1 MTTRRELL
9 RQLTWTS
16 LALSPLGARL
26 RAQAADHARGP
37 HRPVRDQHMRADLVI
52 VGGGTGGCAAALAAC
67 SRGLNVIM
75 TEESAWIGGQFT
87 AQAVP
92 PDENKWIET
101 IGGTRSYL
109 QLRSAVRDHYR
120 ADPRLLARARSNP
133 RLNPGNGWVSRVC
146 AEPRVWLTAIEAL
159 LAPYFASGQLR
170 VLRQTRAVAA
180 DVDRD
185 VVRAVR
191 VRQADG
197 SELLLEAPYVVDAT
211 ELGELSAMCGAEL
224 VMGAES
230 RTMTG
235 EPHALDEAQPD
246 NQQSFT
252 VVFAME
258 YRPGEQHVIDRPTNY
273 ARWRAATVLVDGT
286 PWPLLGFDEPANKR
300 IGFDPDKRSGYWS
313 YRRIIDHT
321 LFSPG
326 SYAGDITL
334 VNWWQNDYHFGPLV
348 GVSEPE
354 AAAHIH
360 AAGSLSRCLLHW
372 LQTEAPRPDG
382 GTGWPGLKLR
392 PDIVGTDSGLAMTPY
407 IRESRRLLTRRIVR
421 EQDVLRS
428 LLPPGTQT
436 TAFPDSVG
444 IGHYAMDLHRTT
456 RGDSGGY
463 GDTVP
468 FQIPLGALIPVRM
481 RNLLPACKNVGVT
494 HLTNGCYRLHPI
506 EWNVGEAV
514 GHLAAHASA
523 TRREPTAIHASPSRT
538 ADYQREL
545 QQAGIRLSWPT
556 PLPAE

>member
-1 MTTRRELL
+1 MLRHLTLTT
-9 RQLTWTS
+9 
-16 LALSPLGARL
+16 LAVSPLAAALRKAQAMPWRPL
-26 RAQAADHARGP
+26 RA
-37 HRPVRDQHMRADLVI
+37 DQLRADLVI
-52 VGGGTGGCAAALAAC
+52 IGGGTGGCAAALAAC
-67 SRGLNVIM
+67 SRGLRVIM

-101 IGGTRSYL
+101 IGGTRSYR

-120 ADPRLLARARSNP
+120 ADPRLLDRARDNP

-146 AEPRVWLTAIEAL
+146 AEPRVWLAALEAQ
-159 LAPYFASGQLR
+159 LAPHIATGQLR
-170 VLRQTRAVAA
+170 LLHHTRPVDA
-180 DVDRD
+180 DVERD

-191 VRQADG
+191 VRQTDG
-197 SELLLEAPYVVDAT
+197 SELMLDAPYIVDAT
-211 ELGELSAMCGAEL
+211 ECGELSALCGAEL

-230 RTMTG
+230 RAMTG

-258 YRPGEQHVIDRPTNY
+258 YRPGEQHVVERPADY
-273 ARWRAATVLVDGT
+273 ARWRSETVDVNGT
-286 PWPLLGFDEPANKR
+286 AWPLLGFDEPANQR

-313 YRRIIDHT
+313 YRRIVDHT
-321 LFSPG
+321 LFTPG
-326 SYAGDITL
+326 THVGDITL
-334 VNWWQNDYHFGPLV
+334 VNWWQNDYHHGPLV
-348 GVSEPE
+348 GVSERE
-354 AAAHIH
+354 AAAHVQ
-360 AAGSLSRCLLHW
+360 AAGALSRSLLYW

-428 LLPPGTQT
+428 LLAPGTET
-436 TAFPDSVG
+436 TAFADSVG

-463 GDTVP
+463 GETVP
-468 FQIPLGALIPVRM
+468 FQIPLGALIPVRL
-481 RNLLPACKNVGVT
+481 RNLLPACKNIGVT

-514 GHLAAHASA
+514 GHLAAHAISA
-523 TRREPTAIHASPSRT
+523 RRLPAAIHANAAYT
-538 ADYQREL
+538 ATFQRDL
-545 QQAGIRLSWPT
+545 QRAGMLLTWPT

>member
-1 MTTRRELL
+1 MTSRRDML
-9 RQLTWTS
+9 RHLTLTS
-16 LALSPLGARL
+16 LAVSPLGAAL
-26 RAQAADHARGP
+26 RAAQAI
-37 HRPVRDQHMRADLVI
+37 PVRPIRAHEHRADLI
-52 VGGGTGGCAAALAAC
+52 IIGGGTGGCAAALAAC
-67 SRGLNVIM
+67 TRGLRVVM
-75 TEESAWIGGQFT
+75 TEESGWIGGQFT

-92 PDENKWIET
+92 PDENKWIES
-101 IGGTRSYL
+101 IGGTRTYR
-109 QLRSAVRDHYR
+109 QLRTAVRDHYR
-120 ADPRLLARARSNP
+120 ANPRLLDRARQNP

-146 AEPRVWLTAIEAL
+146 AEPRVWLAAIEAQ
-159 LAPYFASGQLR
+159 LAPYLASGQLQ
-170 VLRQTRAVAA
+170 VLHHTRAVAA

-185 VVRAVR
+185 VVRSVR

-211 ELGELSAMCGAEL
+211 ELGELSALCGAEL

-230 RTMTG
+230 RAMTG

-258 YRPGEQHVIDRPTNY
+258 YRPGEQHVIDRPADY
-273 ARWRAATVLVDGT
+273 ARWRRETVSVNGT
-286 PWPLLGFDEPANKR
+286 AWPLLGFDEPANKR
-300 IGFDPDKRSGYWS
+300 IGFDPDKRTGYWS

-321 LFSPG
+321 LFAPG
-326 SYAGDITL
+326 TYAGDVTL
-334 VNWWQNDYHFGPLV
+334 VNWWQNDYHHGPLV
-348 GVSEPE
+348 GVPQRE
-354 AAAHIH
+354 ATAHVQ
-360 AAGSLSRCLLHW
+360 AAGALSLSLLYW

-407 IRESRRLLTRRIVR
+407 VRESRRLLTRRTVR

-428 LLPPGTQT
+428 LLPTGTET
-436 TAFPDSVG
+436 TAFADSVG

-468 FQIPLGALIPVRM
+468 FQIPLGALVPVRL
-481 RNLLPACKNVGVT
+481 RNLLPACKNFGVT

-506 EWNVGEAV
+506 EWNAGEAV
-514 GHLAAHASA
+514 GHLVAHAITS
-523 TRREPTAIHASPSRT
+523 RRTPEAIHANATHT

-545 QQAGIRLSWPT
+545 QQAGIGLSWPT
-556 PLPAE
+556 PLPAK

>member
-1 MTTRRELL
+1 
-9 RQLTWTS
+9 
-16 LALSPLGARL
+16 
-26 RAQAADHARGP
+26 
-37 HRPVRDQHMRADLVI
+37 
-52 VGGGTGGCAAALAAC
+52 
-67 SRGLNVIM
+67 M

-101 IGGTRSYL
+101 IGGTRTYR

-120 ADPRLLARARSNP
+120 ADPRLLARARNNP

-146 AEPRVWLTAIEAL
+146 AEPRVWLAAIEAQ
-159 LAPYFASGQLR
+159 LAPHMASGRLR
-170 VLRQTRAVAA
+170 VLHHTRAMAA

-185 VVRAVR
+185 AVRAVR

-197 SELLLEAPYVVDAT
+197 SDVVLEAPYVIDAT
-211 ELGELSAMCGAEL
+211 ELGELSAMAGAEL
-224 VMGAES
+224 VAGAES
-230 RTMTG
+230 RAMTG
-235 EPHALDEAQPD
+235 EPHAPDDAQPD

-258 YRPGEQHVIDRPTNY
+258 YRPGEQHVIERPADY
-273 ARWRAATVLVDGT
+273 ARWRAETVAVNGT
-286 PWPLLGFDEPANKR
+286 PWPLLSFDEPANKR

-321 LFSPG
+321 LFTPG
-326 SYAGDITL
+326 THAGDVTL
-334 VNWWQNDYHFGPLV
+334 VNWWQNDYHHGPLV
-348 GVSEPE
+348 GVSEHE
-354 AAAHIH
+354 AAAHIQ
-360 AAGSLSRCLLHW
+360 AAGSLSLCLLHW

-382 GTGWPGLKLR
+382 GAGWPGLKLR
-392 PDIVGTDSGLAMTPY
+392 PDIVGTDSGLGMTPY

-428 LLPPGTQT
+428 LLPTGAQT
-436 TAFPDSVG
+436 TAFADSVG

-481 RNLLPACKNVGVT
+481 RNLLPACKNFGVT

-506 EWNVGEAV
+506 EWNVGEAA
-514 GHLAAHASA
+514 GHLVAHALA
-523 TRREPTAIHASPSRT
+523 TRQEPAAIHASLQRT
-538 ADYQREL
+538 SDYQREL
-545 QQAGIRLSWPT
+545 EQAGIRLAWPT
-556 PLPAE
+556 PLPTE